1 MSVFLVKDVCF
12 FPPQVLLRKGT
23 YEGDV
28 LIFSLGCNTQILKAK

>member
-23 YEGDV
+23 YEGV